1 MVIRLRYRA
10 VLIPLALYLI
20 SGALVGYFVWHA
32 VNGERGLKAKA
43 EYRRQ
48 IFDLVQELAALKAER
63 DHWEHRVALMRP
75 DGLDKDLLEEEA
87 LLQLDR
93 VDRRDVM
100 IFLKPTQASTTV
112 P

>member
-10 VLIPLALYLI
+10 ILVPLALYLL

-43 EYRRQ
+43 EYKRQ
-48 IFDLVQELAALKAER
+48 IFGLVQELAALKAER
-63 DHWEHRVALMRP
+63 AHWEQRVALMRP
-75 DGLDKDLLEEEA
+75 EGLDKDLLEEEA
-87 LLQLDR
+87 LVQLDR
-93 VDRRDVM
+93 VDRRDMM
-100 IFLKPTQASTTV
+100 IFLKPPQQVSA

>member
-10 VLIPLALYLI
+10 VLVPLALYVL
-20 SGALVGYFVWHA
+20 SGAFVGYFVWHA
-32 VNGERGLKAKA
+32 VNGERGLKAKV

-48 IFDLVQELAALKAER
+48 IFDLVQQLAALKAER
-63 DHWEHRVALMRP
+63 AHWEHRVALMRP

-87 LLQLDR
+87 LVQLDR
-93 VDRRDVM
+93 VDRRDMM
-100 IFLKPTQASTTV
+100 IFLKSPAAPT